1 MTHQAPLQ
9 WFERGNRRRSV
20 APRLGSAALR
30 IPDAHFADRP
40 DEFRASGPQIF
51 IHEGARQA
59 LERRLAAAFAAP
71 VQLAVTDN
79 RRNMITHKRVRGVQR
94 VRVHMMFLDAPDR
107 VLEALVWFIVRSDR
121 ESSQILGDYIDSNNH
136 RIRPSEAYRGRIRT
150 KGKHHDIALVMRS
163 VDETYFGA
171 SSGDVLVTWGR
182 RTRPR
187 NGKRSTI
194 QLGSYSATELLVRVH
209 PTLDRKWVP
218 RYFVSY
224 IIFHELLHH
233 VVPAVRVGG
242 RALMHS
248 PEFQRR
254 EREFRHYERAIAW
267 ERANLGRLLRL

>member
-1 MTHQAPLQ
+1 MAYPAPLK
-9 WFERGNRRRSV
+9 WFERGTRRRSV
-20 APRLGSAALR
+20 APRLASAALR
-30 IPDAHFADRP
+30 IPDADRSGRSIQ
-40 DEFRASGPQIF
+40 FRASGPQIF

-59 LERRLAAAFAAP
+59 LERRLTTAFGGP

-79 RRNMITHKRVRGVQR
+79 RRNMVNHKRIRGVHR
-94 VRVHMMFLDAPDR
+94 VRVHMMFLDAPER
-107 VLEALVWFIVRSDR
+107 VLDALVWFIVRSDR
-121 ESSQILGDYIDSNNH
+121 ECSQILGDYIDANNH

-150 KGKHHDIALVMRS
+150 KGKHHDIEALLRG

-171 SSGDVLVTWGR
+171 SYGDVLITWGR

-187 NGKRSTI
+187 NGQRSTI
-194 QLGSYSATELLVRVH
+194 QLGSYSATERLIRVH

-224 IIFHELLHH
+224 VVFHELLHH

-254 EREFRHYERAIAW
+254 EREFRHYDRAIAW